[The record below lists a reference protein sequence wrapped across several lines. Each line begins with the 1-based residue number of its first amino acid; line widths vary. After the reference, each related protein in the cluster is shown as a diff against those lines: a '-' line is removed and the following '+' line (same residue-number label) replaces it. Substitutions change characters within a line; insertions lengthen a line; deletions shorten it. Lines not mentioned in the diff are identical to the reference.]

1 MYVPQH
7 FAMTDD
13 AVRALLGTPSA
24 GDLVTRGPD
33 GMEATHLPFAYDPAA
48 GPRGTLI
55 AHMGRINPQWW
66 NADGEA
72 MVILGGPEAYVPS
85 ETMRT
90 SPEGPAPTPT
100 WDYVTV
106 HAYGDLTVRTKPEE
120 IVPGLIRLTEV
131 FGTAYHD
138 RFRAADM
145 DEATMG
151 RMLRSIVGI
160 EIRLTHWV
168 AKAKMSQN
176 KPPQVVEH
184 IADEVGED
192 VATWLRHYS
201 LPRARAKQRVTE
213 GIAARRAS
221 RPDDRIAR

>member
-1 MYVPQH
+1 MYVPKH
-7 FAMTDD
+7 FSMTDE

-48 GPRGTLI
+48 GPRGTLVS
-55 AHMGRINPQWW
+55 HMGRINPQWW

-72 MVILGGPEAYVPS
+72 MVILGGPEAYVSS
-85 ETMRT
+85 EAMRVRPDT
-90 SPEGPAPTPT
+90 PPPIPT

-106 HAYGDLTVRTKPEE
+106 HAYGELVVRTKPEQ
-120 IVPGLIRLTEV
+120 IIPGLILLTQV

-145 DEATMG
+145 DEAELT
-151 RMLRSIVGI
+151 RSLRSMVGI
-160 EIRLTHWV
+160 EIRLTRWV

-176 KPPQVVEH
+176 KPPEVVEH
-184 IADEVGED
+184 IAGAVDQD
-192 VATWLRHYS
+192 VAGWLRRYS
-201 LPRARAKQRVTE
+201 LPQARAKQRLVD
-213 GIAARRAS
+213 GIAARRTEH
-221 RPDDRIAR
+221 PE